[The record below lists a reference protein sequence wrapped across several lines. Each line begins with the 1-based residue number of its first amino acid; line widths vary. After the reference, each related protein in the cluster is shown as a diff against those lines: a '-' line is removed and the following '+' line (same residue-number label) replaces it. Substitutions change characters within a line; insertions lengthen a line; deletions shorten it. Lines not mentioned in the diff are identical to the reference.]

1 MRIANDRVQRM
12 LATCSGWAWHF
23 YDWCQR
29 PTTSELRGRKL
40 LREWLSP
47 EQLRQYDGYKY
58 FEVTGCHTG
67 RRYRISHGKEL
78 NVCELDDS
86 GRRTTGWCFVP
97 ADASLVTGDVMLA
110 QNAKGEWGEVGITL
124 AGLVN
129 PTQSVPP
136 FQELSYNS
144 ERFRPLEER
153 PAEAEELE
161 EVLKKNY

>member
-1 MRIANDRVQRM
+1 VKQGQKVVCVDDRVAPEIRR
-12 LATCSGWAWHF
+12 LYVHWIVKG
-23 YDWCQR
+23 
-29 PTTSELRGRKL
+29 TT
-40 LREWLSP
+40 
-47 EQLRQYDGYKY
+47 Y
-58 FEVTGCHTG
+58 
-67 RRYRISHGKEL
+67 
-78 NVCELDDS
+78 
-86 GRRTTGWCFVP
+86 
-97 ADASLVTGDVMLA
+97 LVRDVMLA

-153 PAEAEELE
+153 PAEAEELK